1 MSFDTSSSSSTFW
14 AAACLTVTV
23 FRATPL
29 LMVYEAC
36 LSSYEVF
43 FTADTLI
50 FEDPE
55 LPDEGDT
62 VHQDTEP
69 EVSMDHSAVDVK
81 ETEAD
86 PPSALNS
93 TKALPSLVWE
103 TLPPQEMLNLI
114 SGAVSSLAF
123 SGLQVTR
130 NNMAA
135 NAAPRRHGIFR
146 IFLKR

>member
-1 MSFDTSSSSSTFW
+1 
-14 AAACLTVTV
+14 
-23 FRATPL
+23 
-29 LMVYEAC
+29 MVYEAC

-103 TLPPQEMLNLI
+103 TLPPPEMLNLI

-146 IFLKR
+146 ILLKR